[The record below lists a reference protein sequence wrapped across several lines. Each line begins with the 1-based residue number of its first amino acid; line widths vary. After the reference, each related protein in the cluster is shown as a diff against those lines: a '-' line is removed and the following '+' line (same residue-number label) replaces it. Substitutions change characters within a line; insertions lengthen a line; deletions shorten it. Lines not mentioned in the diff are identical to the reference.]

1 MQDVTM
7 ANLRFDAV
15 NKIFP
20 DGTHAVSDISLDV
33 EDAELMVLV
42 GPSGCGKSTL
52 LRLVAGLEEPSSGT
66 IAIGE
71 RIVNGL
77 SPQRR
82 NVAMVFQ
89 NYALYP
95 HKSVRQNLAFPLQM
109 MKISRDEIAER
120 VRHVAGL
127 LDLEALLDRRP
138 AALSGGQRQR
148 VAMGRA
154 LVREPLV
161 FLMDEPL
168 SNLDAKLRVQMRR
181 EIVSLQER
189 LRTTTLYV
197 THDQIEAMTMGDRL
211 AVLHEGRL
219 QQVGTPGTIYDQP
232 ANLFVATFIGSPSM
246 NLLECL
252 LEDAGDGA
260 LGFRF
265 GEKLIR
271 LGDSV
276 LARQPALRERKGDR
290 VVVGIRPE
298 AFVPP
303 EQTPAP
309 HRVHLSAEACEELG
323 HETLVHVRAAVSRFR
338 FGEGGEGSNEEI
350 GTGEETGGGRLVVR
364 LTAATHAA
372 PGDELVVGLD
382 SDRCSVFDRSG
393 PAI

>member
-7 ANLRFDAV
+7 ANLRFDTV

-303 EQTPAP
+303 IANAAPNPA
-309 HRVHLSAEACEELG
+309 V
-323 HETLVHVRAAVSRFR
+323 AAARFR
-338 FGEGGEGSNEEI
+338 NAR
-350 GTGEETGGGRLVVR
+350 RL
-364 LTAATHAA
+364 
-372 PGDELVVGLD
+372 
-382 SDRCSVFDRSG
+382 
-393 PAI
+393 